1 MKNKMKWVMVLALV
15 CFGSIM
21 LYADCRNCGART
33 GKTFTCNKCGEWGCE
48 NCMNQ
53 VFLANEYYHKRCK
66 NPNTEFA
73 KKRKAAAGKKKE
85 RTAEIVALNKQHYEL
100 QVQVD
105 AQAAKLADYLIAAA
119 QKNIPVQDQVKVMT
133 QLTGKLNAEKY
144 WAVLAANA
152 SLPVIQYYWP
162 AGDSEEQYLQA
173 KKVMEAPAP
182 QSYSNAD
189 FGTINPNQWDR
200 LARNDDLRL
209 HRDSKKIDL
218 SGIRIAKKKG
228 PLAFALGRS
237 KKDNSIRGVDNTE
250 RILNAC
256 AIKGNVENLKYFEAQ
271 CGGFNDKDRL
281 NFVLAILK
289 EYVMERGK
297 NNFVQKRLDEFDKS
311 IKVAEDKYEEADLQK
326 KKQEFLK
333 KNPLSTYKPSPEMIT
348 YLLKPYQGAYQN
360 FRETCSKELMEF
372 IYTYYGSGN
381 SFDENGR
388 MIRGYEK
395 DMKYANQLVGEM
407 LAGVDQTSI
416 PMLVKEKARTE
427 NLRRMQEKAKA
438 DAAAR
443 EKAAAEAKAKA
454 EAEAAEKSIEGQVNK
469 ALNKVFNLF

>member
-33 GKTFTCNKCGEWGCE
+33 GKTFTCNRCGEWGCE

-53 VFLANEYYHKRCK
+53 VFLADEYYHKRCK

-73 KKRKAAAGKKKE
+73 KKRKAAAVKKKE
-85 RTAEIVALNKQHYEL
+85 RTGEFVAINKQHYEL
-100 QVQVD
+100 QAQVD

-189 FGTINPNQWDR
+189 FGTINPKQWDR
-200 LARNDDLRL
+200 VARNDDLRL
-209 HRDSKKIDL
+209 HRDSKKVDL

-271 CGGFNDKDRL
+271 CGGFNDKDRIKL
-281 NFVLAILK
+281 VIAVLK
-289 EYVMERGK
+289 EVVMTRDK
-297 NNFVQKRLDEFDKS
+297 NNSVQKRLDEIDKS

-333 KNPLSTYKPSPEMIT
+333 KNPLCTYKPSPEMIT
-348 YLLKPYQGAYQN
+348 YLLKSYQGTSEDFYKLCC
-360 FRETCSKELMEF
+360 ET
-372 IYTYYGSGN
+372 YGSLWFGVG
-381 SFDENGR
+381 ENLGCFISEYYP
-388 MIRGYEK
+388 MAGLDATK
-395 DMKYANQLVGEM
+395 LVDEM

-427 NLRRMQEKAKA
+427 NLRRMREK
-438 DAAAR
+438 AAR
-443 EKAAAEAKAKA
+443 EKAAREKAAREKA
-454 EAEAAEKSIEGQVNK
+454 AREKENSIEGQVDK